1 MIILE
6 FHNRIVENTVREQV
20 MSGGADIVDV
30 TCADFDGVTFHV
42 SSDPAAPGFLLVSIS
57 TRCFYALQ
65 EYGVNERL
73 RAIYGELMQAEPE
86 SSYDAT
92 LRIDLAKAPKA
103 PGFFRKIAMLKRH
116 VLAAPLLDTFEKIE
130 KKTAKPDLLEI
141 RYRDDEAFYLKPE
154 GDRCVMIFS
163 IHFRDMDDVIFS
175 KVFLQAYAD
184 ERKNIRGSPAV
195 SFSQKEPPLEL
206 QGLVQAS
213 EEQGYV
219 QFVLFPDHLH
229 PQRRQNT
236 VNLMLTF
243 RNHLMYHLKC
253 TKAAIAHSMRE
264 RVKAIIVILNRAKQ
278 SFPGDAKEKKKFGGK
293 TFVRK

>member
-1 MIILE
+1 M
-6 FHNRIVENTVREQV
+6 
-20 MSGGADIVDV
+20 
-30 TCADFDGVTFHV
+30 TFHV
-42 SSDPAAPGFLLVSIS
+42 SSDPNQQGHLLVSIS

-65 EYGVNERL
+65 QYGVNERL
-73 RAIYGELMQAEPE
+73 GKVYGELLEATPE

-116 VLAAPLLDTFEKIE
+116 TLAAPLLDTFEKIE
-130 KKTAKPDLLEI
+130 AKSAKPDLLEI

-163 IHFRDMDDVIFS
+163 IHFRDQDDIVFS

-184 ERKNIRGSPAV
+184 QRKNIRGAPAV

-206 QGLVQAS
+206 QGVAS
-213 EEQGYV
+213 GGDDQGYV

-229 PQRRQNT
+229 QQRRANT

-243 RNHLMYHLKC
+243 RNFIMYHIKC
-253 TKAAIAHSMRE
+253 SKAYVHQRMRE
-264 RVKAIIVILNRAKQ
+264 RVASLLQILNRAKQ
-278 SFPGDAKEKKKFGGK
+278 EHPFEEKKVCF
-293 TFVRK
+293 FLFLFCLSVFIL